1 MHQLVCKNC
10 GYAWQY
16 KGDKKRTSCSKCKT
30 SITIIPPNT
39 VDEQL
44 KQIIDD
50 KKAKDVNMKV
60 IGELLQQQV
69 KFPLSL
75 WRDVRFKQRIDHAP
89 SLGEDHI
96 VLKVDNDG
104 ILFL

>member
-1 MHQLVCKNC
+1 MQQLVCKKC

-16 KGDKKRTSCSKCKT
+16 AGNKHRTSCSKCKT
-30 SITIIPPNT
+30 SITVVHQQTAASQPKLEPTAYIEKMI
-39 VDEQL
+39 EQDSN
-44 KQIIDD
+44 KTKPQS
-50 KKAKDVNMKV
+50 
-60 IGELLQQQV
+60 V